1 MDGEPIHVS
10 ESAFERAVVQA
21 RVPVVVDFWAPW
33 CGPCRQIAPMLE
45 KLAKEFD
52 GRLVVAKVNSDEE
65 PALAERYGVQGIPTL
80 VFMARGK
87 EVHRQV
93 GLMPEPI
100 LRDSVE
106 ELLGVVEGTAD

>member
-52 GRLVVAKVNSDEE
+52 GRLLVAKVNSDEE

>member
-1 MDGEPIHVS
+1 MEGEPIHVS

-45 KLAKEFD
+45 KLAKEYS
-52 GRLVVAKVNSDEE
+52 GRLLVAKVNSDEE

-106 ELLGVVEGTAD
+106 ELLGVVEGSAE